1 MASIHETKSV
11 FDKVGGENEDKFMSL
26 NETGKR
32 KKKKKLMIIMTLNQ
46 SIIIN
51 SKWLVW
57 ALDNITKIKAS
68 CKSLTF
74 FM

>member
-26 NETGKR
+26 NETGKK

>member
-32 KKKKKLMIIMTLNQ
+32 KKKKKKKKKAYDN
-46 SIIIN
+46 N
-51 SKWLVW
+51 DPKSKYHY
-57 ALDNITKIKAS
+57 
-68 CKSLTF
+68 
-74 FM
+74 